1 MAKRTGKEP
10 KLLPAGR
17 PKTDGRLML
26 DSMAEA
32 LAAAIE
38 AGGAK
43 PGDLLPPERTLA
55 ARHRIGR
62 ITVRSALRKLVAE
75 GVLECCPRVGYR
87 VVSFRRETAR
97 GRPVGLIRQDVS
109 NNGRAPSRSIGV
121 IENLLARSGRG
132 LLICS
137 SRLDGTQESDCI
149 RRCRGAGAAG
159 LIVTPATGGVASLEL
174 AAWIRAKLPVVL
186 EGHPGRW
193 LLPDDLAE
201 RCDQVDIDN
210 RGAILKAVEYL
221 RGQGHVRL
229 SFFTSGQR
237 QGSER
242 ATAFEEALGVGGCSG
257 QEWILTGLAD
267 GRSGGE
273 EALMQM
279 LAAPE
284 GERPTAAICSGSDE
298 IALGLIAAARTA
310 GLRCPGDLSVISFGD
325 NRLVEDPAGLAEL
338 SALEFKQED
347 MAGTL
352 VGLLLEQMAG
362 ARRAPRR
369 ERLPVELVV
378 RASCG
383 RPEPTVMAGGVGAGS
398 QG

>member
-17 PKTDGRLML
+17 PKTGGRLML
-26 DSMAEA
+26 DSMADA

-55 ARHRIGR
+55 ARHKIGR
-62 ITVRSALRKLVAE
+62 ITVRSALRRLVAE
-75 GVLECCPRVGYR
+75 GVIECCPRVGYR
-87 VVSFRRETAR
+87 VVSFRRETAK
-97 GRPVGLIRQDVS
+97 GRPVGLIRQDAGS
-109 NNGRAPSRSIGV
+109 NGRAPSKSIGV
-121 IENLLARSGRG
+121 IEERLAAAGRG

-137 SRLDGTQESDCI
+137 SHLDGATEDDCI

-159 LIVTPATGGVASLEL
+159 LIVTPAAAGAGSREL
-174 AAWIRAKLPVVL
+174 QAWIRAKLPVVL

-193 LLPDDLAE
+193 LLPDEFAG

-210 RGAILKAVEYL
+210 RGAVLKAVEHL
-221 RGQGHVRL
+221 RGLGHARL
-229 SFFTSGQR
+229 GFFTSGGR

-242 ATAFEEALGVGGCSG
+242 IAAFEEALAAGGLSRR
-257 QEWILTGLAD
+257 EWILTGLAD
-267 GRSGGE
+267 GRSGGAD
-273 EALMQM
+273 ALAQM

-284 GERPTAAICSGSDE
+284 GGRPTAVICSGSDE
-298 IALGLIAAARTA
+298 IALGLIAAARAA

-325 NRLVEDPAGLAEL
+325 NRLVDDPAGLAEL
-338 SALEFKQED
+338 STLEFRQED
-347 MAGTL
+347 MAGAL
-352 VGLLLEQMAG
+352 VGLLLEQMSG

-369 ERLPVELVV
+369 EQLPVELVL

-383 RPEPTVMAGGVGAGS
+383 RPESSMAAGAAAIS
-398 QG
+398 QR

>member
-1 MAKRTGKEP
+1 MAKRTGKP
-10 KLLPAGR
+10 KELLPPGR
-17 PKTDGRLML
+17 PKAQGRLML

-43 PGDLLPPERTLA
+43 PGDLLPPERALA

-62 ITVRSALRKLVAE
+62 ITVRAALRRLVAE

-87 VVSFRRETAR
+87 VHSFRRETAR

-109 NNGRAPSRSIGV
+109 SSGRSPSKSLGA
-121 IENLLARSGRG
+121 IEELLAGSGRG

-137 SRLDGTQESDCI
+137 SRLDGRQEDDCI
-149 RRCRGAGAAG
+149 RRCRAAGASG
-159 LIVTPATGGVASLEL
+159 LIITPATNGDASRELE
-174 AAWIRAKLPVVL
+174 AWIRSKLPVVL

-193 LLPDDLAE
+193 LLPDELAE

-210 RGAILKAVEYL
+210 RGAVLKAVEHF
-221 RGQGHVRL
+221 RGLGHRRL
-229 SFFTSGQR
+229 GLFTSGQR
-237 QGSER
+237 PGSER
-242 ATAFEEALGVGGCSG
+242 AAAFEEALGAGGCSG
-257 QEWILTGLAD
+257 QEWILTGLTD

-273 EALMQM
+273 EALRRM

-284 GERPTAAICSGSDE
+284 GARPTAAICSGSDE
-298 IALGLIAAARTA
+298 IALGLIAAARA
-310 GLRCPGDLSVISFGD
+310 AELRCPGDLSVIGFGD
-325 NRLVEDPAGLAEL
+325 NRLVDDPAGLAEL
-338 SALEFKQED
+338 SALEFRQED

-383 RPEPTVMAGGVGAGS
+383 RPEPTVMAGGVEARS
-398 QG
+398 